1 MNDLSNAALIDH
13 QSSAFKPIPSLVL
26 YILVPI
32 FFLGLSVSIF
42 ILIVVRNALF
52 FISFLVLS
60 ALVFA
65 FVVWNKRHW
74 AKKAAF
80 FLFLNS
86 LPESDLRLAQHGQL
100 VKITGIA
107 SCESLSL
114 ESSYEKATGCIYA
127 STLLYEYR
135 GLTLQPVNVN
145 RSCFQWHLAYCERFS
160 TDFYLTDQKSG
171 LRTTVKAGSGCKVIP
186 LVVES
191 KLVNTKS
198 CRLLSPHLRKWLS
211 ERNLSTE
218 SRLLRLEEGQKK
230 VEFARVIY
238 HQFMP
243 QEPHEKEGL
252 PEGPRTEVEHIFHY
266 SKIQVFEKE
275 KNNNENI
282 KVKNLETSPTPPKPV
297 KMELH
302 PVRLQHRIQSSWE
315 LFKTK
320 WVRSSPSQLAH

>member
-171 LRTTVKAGSGCKVIP
+171 LRATVKAGSCCKVIP

-191 KLVNTKS
+191 KLVNTKR

-218 SRLLRLEEGQKK
+218 SRLLRLEEGYVQQGSS
-230 VEFARVIY
+230 V
-238 HQFMP
+238 
-243 QEPHEKEGL
+243 
-252 PEGPRTEVEHIFHY
+252 T
-266 SKIQVFEKE
+266 VFGMLHR
-275 KNNNENI
+275 NNEMTTI
-282 KVKNLETSPTPPKPV
+282 VQPPEVISTGCLWRKLLLSV
-297 KMELH
+297 DIDGLILR
-302 PVRLQHRIQSSWE
+302 V
-315 LFKTK
+315 
-320 WVRSSPSQLAH
+320 SQLAQHSANPNSIQ